1 MSINYLQSANKLGVK
16 NFDVIVI
23 GGGAAGLSSAVWCA
37 ELGLR
42 VLLLEKNAELGGQLL
57 WTHNQIK
64 NHLGIETENGRELRD
79 VFVRQAENFEFDI
92 CLNAEI
98 YEIDLANKTILLE
111 NGKKVFAQAIILAAG
126 VRRRKLNVE
135 GEDEFK
141 DRGIIESGKRDGQL
155 ARGKNALVI
164 GGGDAAL
171 ENALILS
178 EIALT
183 VTLAH
188 RRASFG
194 ARNEFLEKAR
204 ENPKIKILTETTVR
218 RILGNER
225 VEAVELHNPV
235 AKQTQIIPAEIVL
248 VRIGV
253 EPNTNNL
260 RSAIDLDERGYI
272 KINSSCETN
281 VDNIFAV
288 GDVANPLS
296 PTISSAVGMGA
307 TAAKVISS
315 RLNM

>member
-188 RRASFG
+188 RRAGFG

-281 VDNIFAV
+281 IKNIFAA

>member
-1 MSINYLQSANKLGVK
+1 
-16 NFDVIVI
+16 
-23 GGGAAGLSSAVWCA
+23 
-37 ELGLR
+37 
-42 VLLLEKNAELGGQLL
+42 
-57 WTHNQIK
+57 
-64 NHLGIETENGRELRD
+64 
-79 VFVRQAENFEFDI
+79 
-92 CLNAEI
+92 
-98 YEIDLANKTILLE
+98 
-111 NGKKVFAQAIILAAG
+111 
-126 VRRRKLNVE
+126 
-135 GEDEFK
+135 
-141 DRGIIESGKRDGQL
+141 
-155 ARGKNALVI
+155 
-164 GGGDAAL
+164 
-171 ENALILS
+171 
-178 EIALT
+178 
-183 VTLAH
+183 
-188 RRASFG
+188 
-194 ARNEFLEKAR
+194 
-204 ENPKIKILTETTVR
+204 VR

-260 RSAIDLDERGYI
+260 RGAIDLDERGYI